1 MKPLVVVNILDK
13 IGDITIPEK
22 VPNWTDMDTQEKILS
37 KIPRI
42 HWPIM
47 WFIAK
52 EGVRPGEARALQW
65 EDVDFKNAGPTL

>member
-42 HWPIM
+42 HWPSM
-47 WFIAK
+47 
-52 EGVRPGEARALQW
+52 
-65 EDVDFKNAGPTL
+65 